1 MNLRLQIVD
10 TDTGEILAH
19 VYKNYALNF
28 NCKDDAGFR
37 CILAWCQS
45 CVRGIRLN
53 GKKNLDLN
61 LHFADECCTG
71 DLFCGMSREEFNKKA
86 EAFLV

>member
-1 MNLRLQIVD
+1 MNIRLQMVD

-19 VYKNYALNF
+19 MYHNYALNF

-37 CILAWCQS
+37 CLLAWCQS
-45 CVRGIRLN
+45 CVRGIRIN

-61 LHFADECCTG
+61 IHFADDNCTE
-71 DLFCGMSREEFNKKA
+71 DLFCGMSREEFNEKA
-86 EAFLV
+86 KAFLV